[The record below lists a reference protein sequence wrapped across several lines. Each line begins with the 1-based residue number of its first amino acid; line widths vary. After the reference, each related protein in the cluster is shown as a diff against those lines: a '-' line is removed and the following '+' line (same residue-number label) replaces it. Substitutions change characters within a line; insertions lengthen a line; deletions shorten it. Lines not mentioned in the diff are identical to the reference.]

1 MYFCSGQP
9 VHYCSGVDIRI
20 DTAEALYQACRFPD
34 HPEIQAVILD
44 QRSPMTAKM
53 KSKKHRKSTRRDWA
67 EVRVKIMRWCL
78 RVKLAQNWSRFSTL
92 LLRTDGRPI
101 VEESRKDDFWG
112 AKPRDD
118 GTFVG
123 MNVLGRLLMEL
134 RQELQT
140 GPKNALGNVTPP
152 NVPNFLL
159 LSRNVGMV
167 RSREKDTGYS
177 QPSMFGH

>member
-1 MYFCSGQP
+1 
-9 VHYCSGVDIRI
+9 
-20 DTAEALYQACRFPD
+20 
-34 HPEIQAVILD
+34 
-44 QRSPMTAKM
+44 
-53 KSKKHRKSTRRDWA
+53 
-67 EVRVKIMRWCL
+67 
-78 RVKLAQNWSRFSTL
+78 
-92 LLRTDGRPI
+92 
-101 VEESRKDDFWG
+101 
-112 AKPRDD
+112 
-118 GTFVG
+118 

-152 NVPNFLL
+152 NVPNFRL